1 MKLHGSV
8 LVALFSLLQL
18 STQQRPKP
26 RNSLTVTIKQGTLT
40 GKVMQSLLNKRDF
53 SAFQGIPYAVP
64 PVGNLRF
71 TDPVE
76 HKGWKGTLMATQEG
90 NDCSQ
95 YNHITRIFSGSEDCL
110 FLNVYT
116 PQIKSKRPL
125 PVMVWIHGGGMV
137 AESSSAQLTGPEILM
152 DKDIVLV
159 TLNYRLGLVGLLNLG
174 TKDLHGNYLIR
185 DQILALKWVQKNIAA
200 FGGDPNSV
208 TLFGWSAGAASIHFM
223 LISPLAKGLYHKA
236 ILQSGCALNDWAF
249 QANGFQVYAR
259 AVENLGC
266 GKGGNEEKLK
276 CLRGLDIQ
284 KLVDEASALT
294 VRERRRD
301 PAVSLESANKREVL
315 FKNHDMLALPDVP
328 IMAGVTTREGMLNMI
343 LLRPLDLTKEFTENR
358 DFYVPRL
365 LGLKRNTSQFENAWK
380 QISTYYK
387 SMPVDETEQYLLMA
401 SDAEY
406 TLGVDWLVRD
416 LVTKKNRK
424 SPVFYYQLSFNGSIT
439 SLIKSRVPTN
449 RTGISHGDDLGYL
462 FTMNISDSWQR
473 APARDRAFISQI
485 TTLWANFAEKG
496 NPTPDA
502 TSGVKW
508 LPVRKSSN
516 APEKIVTSYLD
527 LGEKLVMND
536 RSLNDKRMQFWI
548 KLIREYSVYFKGHA
562 DVSDS
567 VYDVPKRVKRT
578 AGFH

>member
-1 MKLHGSV
+1 MKLHGSI
-8 LVALFSLLQL
+8 LVVLFSLLQL
-18 STQQRPKP
+18 STQQSPRPTQ
-26 RNSLTVTIKQGTLT
+26 SLTVTIKQGTLT

-53 SAFQGIPYAVP
+53 SAFQGIPYAAP

-71 TDPVE
+71 MSPVE
-76 HKGWKGTLMATQEG
+76 HAGWNGTLMATKEG
-90 NDCSQ
+90 SDCPQ
-95 YNHITRIFSGSEDCL
+95 YDQITRLFSGSEDCL

-116 PQIKSKRPL
+116 PQINSKRAL

-137 AESSSAQLTGPEILM
+137 EGSSSVQLTGPEILM

-159 TLNYRLGLVGLLNLG
+159 TLNYRLGLLGLLNVG
-174 TKDLHGNYLIR
+174 SKELHGNYAIR
-185 DQILALKWVQKNIAA
+185 DQIHALKWVQENIAA

-208 TLFGWSAGAASIHFM
+208 TLFGWNTGASSIHYI

-236 ILQSGCALNDWAF
+236 ILQSGSVFHNWAF
-249 QANGFQVYAR
+249 QADGFKVYGR

-266 GKGGNEEKLK
+266 GNGSYEEKAK

-294 VRERRRD
+294 VRERRRYL
-301 PAVSLESANKREVL
+301 AVSLESTRAPEL
-315 FKNHDMLALPDVP
+315 FRNDKMLLPDVP
-328 IMAGVTTREGMLNMI
+328 IMTGVTTHEAMLNMI
-343 LLRPLDLTKEFTENR
+343 LLRPLNVTKEFTENR

-380 QISTYYK
+380 QISAYYK
-387 SMPVDETEQYLLMA
+387 SMPVDEMEQYLLMA
-401 SDAEY
+401 SDAQF
-406 TLGVDWLVRD
+406 TLGVDQLVRET
-416 LVTKKNRK
+416 VAKENRK
-424 SPVFYYQLSFNGSIT
+424 SPVFYYQLSYNGSIT

-449 RTGISHGDDLGYL
+449 RTGTSHGDDLGYL

-516 APEKIVTSYLD
+516 DPDKLITSYLD

-536 RSLNDKRMQFWI
+536 RSLNDKRMQFWA
-548 KLIREYSVYFKGHA
+548 KLIWENSWIYKLTRP
-562 DVSDS
+562 D
-567 VYDVPKRVKRT
+567 RVKRA
-578 AGFH
+578 AGFHLN